1 MKDIEATSC
10 ALFLSDKGKS
20 SLIRQVF
27 LCRANI
33 VCASKVTCN
42 EKKTRN
48 NKDYRENQSKV
59 EMDRKKSLEMGP
71 RTGKVKVVKVQ
82 VNNTV
87 GRGLSRMGDRCVTIE
102 PFQNR

>member
-1 MKDIEATSC
+1 M
-10 ALFLSDKGKS
+10 
-20 SLIRQVF
+20 
-27 LCRANI
+27 
-33 VCASKVTCN
+33 TCN

-87 GRGLSRMGDRCVTIE
+87 GRGLSRMGDRCVTVE
-102 PFQNR
+102 PFQNRYKQLLRTKVRGTNGRILSWRWHCHIVSLVPN